1 MAIPEGK
8 YGIME
13 GLWYNG
19 KRFTSEEG
27 ARMPKL
33 TFIGHACFK
42 LEDEE
47 KESLLF
53 DPFLQD
59 NPQASVSPEQI
70 KADFILLSHAHLDH
84 RGDAYRIA
92 EASNAMLV
100 STSDIAKDAK
110 EHGLNSHGLNIGGKY
125 NFSFGWVKCTQALHS
140 AGIAGGI
147 ACGFVVNYG
156 GKNIYFAGDTGLFS
170 DMKLIGQMTP
180 LDVALLPIGD
190 NFTMGIEDAVMA
202 ASFLQAK
209 TVIPYHYNT
218 WTLIDADPEDFK
230 GKVEAKTK
238 SRCVVIAPGESYT
251 Y

>member
-1 MAIPEGK
+1 
-8 YGIME
+8 
-13 GLWYNG
+13 
-19 KRFTSEEG
+19 
-27 ARMPKL
+27 MPKL

-53 DPFLQD
+53 DPFLQE
-59 NPQASVSPEQI
+59 NPQAPLSPEQVQ
-70 KADFILLSHAHLDH
+70 ADYILLSHAHFDH

-92 EASNAMLV
+92 AASKAMLV
-100 STSDIAKDAK
+100 STADIAADAQQQ
-110 EHGLNSHGLNIGGKY
+110 GINSHGLNIGGKF

-156 GKNIYFAGDTGLFS
+156 GKNVYFAGDTGLFS
-170 DMKLIGQMTP
+170 DMKLIGQLTP
-180 LDVALLPIGD
+180 LDLALLPIGD
-190 NFTMGIEDAVMA
+190 NYTMGIDDAVIA

-218 WTLIDADPEDFK
+218 WPLINADPQEFK
-230 GKVEAKTK
+230 EKVEAKTK
-238 SRCVVIAPGESYT
+238 SQCIIIAPGESYR

>member
-1 MAIPEGK
+1 
-8 YGIME
+8 
-13 GLWYNG
+13 
-19 KRFTSEEG
+19 
-27 ARMPKL
+27 MPIL

-42 LEDEE
+42 LEDEG

-53 DPFLQD
+53 DPFLQE
-59 NPQASVSPEQI
+59 NPQAPLSPEQI
-70 KADFILLSHAHLDH
+70 KTDYILLSHAHFDH

-92 EASNAMLV
+92 EANGAMIV
-100 STSDIAKDAK
+100 STADIAEDAGQQ
-110 EHGLNSHGLNIGGKY
+110 GLSSHGLNIGGKF
-125 NFSFGWVKCTQALHS
+125 NFPFGWVKCTQALHS

-170 DMKLIGQMTP
+170 DMKLIGELTP

-190 NFTMGIEDAVMA
+190 NFTMGIDDAVIA

-218 WTLIDADPEDFK
+218 WPLINADPQEFK
-230 GKVEAKTK
+230 AKAEAKTK
-238 SRCVVIAPGESYT
+238 SKCVVIAPGESHFY
-251 Y
+251 